1 MLRDRRGPPK
11 SRQRQVGKRA
21 RAPPKVGSAPLPR
34 ARPFLCEISCYRM
47 DRRTRSAE
55 VGWRCARL
63 LEGVEICLTGTGGES
78 WCGIFQSGGAGES
91 LGRCRRGETRCPR
104 GGDGDAPFGVAV
116 AAPRRIDV
124 DWRQGACDGPAV
136 IKPSVERREPNFG
149 SHQSKQQ
156 QRCRPTRKASRHGGH
171 YTTSRPQSARG
182 GVAQQ
187 DVRGKTVS
195 GNPPPANAR
204 SH

>member
-1 MLRDRRGPPK
+1 VHLPTQGRPRC
-11 SRQRQVGKRA
+11 
-21 RAPPKVGSAPLPR
+21 PR

-78 WCGIFQSGGAGES
+78 RCRIFQRGGAGEW
-91 LGRCRRGETRCPR
+91 LGRCRRGEAWCPHR
-104 GGDGDAPFGVAV
+104 GDGDAPFRVAV

-124 DWRQGACDGPAV
+124 DWRQGACGGPAV
-136 IKPSVERREPNFG
+136 IKPTVERREPNCG

-156 QRCRPTRKASRHGGH
+156 QRCRATHKASRHRGH
-171 YTTSRPQSARG
+171 YTTSPPPSARG
-182 GVAQQ
+182 GVAQH

-195 GNPPPANAR
+195 GNPPPA
-204 SH
+204 ST